1 MRCQPCLLQT
11 KGRADRWHAHH
22 LRRHRQPSHRR
33 HMDLYMAAWPAARRH
48 GKRWKKPLLKGGSE
62 VSIFI
67 RIASPIIIVISL
79 LCILYKISEESSEEL
94 LNNLKMDR
102 IVLRLP
108 KAYMWV
114 GCGCV
119 LAFSAF
125 ILVMLYY
132 PNGTETMW
140 VIAVFAFFVLLGCAI
155 ILKAKVWR
163 IELFRSKDYFFVRD
177 LLRKTYCVS
186 YRDCT
191 NYSFDANRLRLK
203 TEKGQ
208 VCIDLHAINF
218 EFLLAMLKQHKVEE
232 YKRP

>member
-1 MRCQPCLLQT
+1 ME
-11 KGRADRWHAHH
+11 AE
-22 LRRHRQPSHRR
+22 
-33 HMDLYMAAWPAARRH
+33 
-48 GKRWKKPLLKGGSE
+48 KPLKGGGK

-79 LCILYKISEESSEEL
+79 FCILYRMSEESSEEL
-94 LNNLKMDR
+94 LNNLKADR

-114 GCGCV
+114 GCGCILV
-119 LAFSAF
+119 FSAF

-191 NYSFDANRLRLK
+191 NYSFSANRLRLK

-208 VCIDLHAINF
+208 VCIDIHVINF
-218 EFLLAMLKQHKVEE
+218 EFLLAMLKQYKVEE